1 MVVTVQRS
9 EHPVLLGEKATNNQT
24 LEDKGSQTNTGVGPT
39 RRPLNASKI
48 ISLATREVVP
58 WVRAFAVQL

>member
-1 MVVTVQRS
+1 MAFEDLVVTVQRS
-9 EHPVLLGEKATNNQT
+9 EHPVLLGEKATTNQM

-48 ISLATREVVP
+48 ISLATREEV
-58 WVRAFAVQL
+58 